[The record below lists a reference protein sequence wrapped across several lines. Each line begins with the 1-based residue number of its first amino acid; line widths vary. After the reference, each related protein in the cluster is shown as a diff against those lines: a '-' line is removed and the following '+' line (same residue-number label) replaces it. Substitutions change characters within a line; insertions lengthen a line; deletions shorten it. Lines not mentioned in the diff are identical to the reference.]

1 MGTWKR
7 IIIILL
13 FLFMSLFFTLQSN
26 VYAFNPFGEL
36 STQCQPSSSTSP
48 AQPNQ
53 NTTQPNQNTS
63 TSKSPSSQTICKSAL
78 SPSLTNPVTGVNGVL
93 NKVSNFIAIL
103 AGIASVIIIFLAGF
117 MFVTSGGNPEKIKK
131 AKSTIIYTVIGIVII
146 VFAKIII
153 RYVIVN
159 A

>member
-13 FLFMSLFFTLQSN
+13 FLFMSFFFTLQSN

-53 NTTQPNQNTS
+53 NTS
-63 TSKSPSSQTICKSAL
+63 TSKSPSSQTICKSAV

-103 AGIASVIIIFLAGF
+103 AGIASVIIIFIAGF